1 MGALEVFEK
10 VSMAQDEIWYGT
22 GGNMVASLI
31 LCTVSQRPKGRVHL
45 KVGKKVLEFSQ

>member
-10 VSMAQDEIWYGT
+10 FSMVAQDEIWYGT

-31 LCTVSQRPKGRVHL
+31 LCTVSQRPKGRVH
-45 KVGKKVLEFSQ
+45 